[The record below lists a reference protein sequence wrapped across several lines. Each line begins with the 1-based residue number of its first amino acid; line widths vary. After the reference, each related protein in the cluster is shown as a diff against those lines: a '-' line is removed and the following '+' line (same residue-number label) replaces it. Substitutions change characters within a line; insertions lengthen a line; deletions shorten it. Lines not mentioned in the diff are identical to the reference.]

1 MNVTKQEF
9 DTFKAE
15 VNSSFERL
23 QSDIRSSYTT
33 IIQYFERLETHLDQK
48 FEGIN
53 QKFEGI
59 DKKFEGIEKKIDRMD
74 HRLTQVSDDLVQMR
88 SNFGAR
94 LDVITGQLRIV
105 DQGQLR
111 IDERLAHLERRVYVL
126 EDKAS

>member
-9 DTFKAE
+9 NTFKAE

-23 QSDIRSSYTT
+23 ESDVRSSYTT
-33 IIQYFERLETHLDQK
+33 IIQYFERLDTHLDQK
-48 FEGIN
+48 FGAID
-53 QKFEGI
+53 KRFDGI
-59 DKKFEGIEKKIDRMD
+59 DQKIDRMD

-111 IDERLAHLERRVYVL
+111 VDERLAHLERRVYVL